1 MINQKE
7 FTKWRKTG
15 QAFEVR
21 ETLYDRPNRVTATV
35 EGMKEVNT
43 FFFYKKKK
51 SIYIY
56 IKMIIKNYFYLY
68 HLLKY

>member
-35 EGMKEVNT
+35 EGMKEVNI
-43 FFFYKKKK
+43 F
-51 SIYIY
+51 IY
-56 IKMIIKNYFYLY
+56 IKNLIFNYHNQNNIMTLFYN
-68 HLLKY
+68 

>member
-21 ETLYDRPNRVTATV
+21 ETLYDRPNRVTATA
-35 EGMKEVNT
+35 EGMKEV
-43 FFFYKKKK
+43 
-51 SIYIY
+51 
-56 IKMIIKNYFYLY
+56 IIN
-68 HLLKY
+68 